1 MKRIFYNRKGSIEF
15 YTYKY
20 LCPRQSQYNLWITQ
34 IDKLRPI
41 KRAKDQRNKQ
51 KYQQKLA
58 SVNKYIDQVHKP
70 S

>member
-1 MKRIFYNRKGSIEF
+1 MKRIFYNRKGR
-15 YTYKY
+15 K
-20 LCPRQSQYNLWITQ
+20 SQYNLIQFNCQ

-41 KRAKDQRNKQ
+41 KRAKDQRNKE

-58 SVNKYIDQVHKP
+58 SVDKYIDQVHQP